1 MNEKKNL
8 TTEETFALAVQNHQK
23 NNLQVAEKL
32 YKKVLNIDPDHFKSI
47 HLLGTL
53 SAQIKN
59 FDQAKKF
66 LERAI
71 EIKNDYSET
80 HYNLGNVLIEL
91 GEIQKAIYC
100 FEKVIQINPDHAD
113 AHNNLGNLLKE
124 LGKIQDAEN
133 CYKKA
138 IQINPNYT
146 SAYSNLGTIF
156 QKYKDFQEAIRLY
169 EKTIQLNPNFAIP
182 YNNLGL
188 IFHEL
193 EEYQKAIN
201 SYEKA
206 IEIKPDY
213 AEAYSSLGKVFKELG
228 NFEKATNCFKKTI
241 KYKPDD
247 LISLYYLGE
256 LHKEILSSD
265 LETKIIKIINNE
277 NCTKINLAY
286 GNFLLSIYELQ
297 RKNYEKEFNYLIK
310 GHSYY
315 FDSEKEKFTDVI
327 EYWSNVISEVKKL
340 VNSNKSNINIKI
352 IQNNNDIKP
361 IFIIGVP
368 RCGSTLVE
376 KVIASGDKYI
386 PIGEETGIFH
396 DVITNTIMKNRSSV
410 SDVNIIKTMIL
421 ERYNQRDLIKEKNDY
436 TFTDKSLE
444 NLFYMRLIKE
454 IFPNA
459 KVIYCKRNTFS
470 SIMSIIR
477 NNLTKVPWAHSL
489 NHIFIYFD
497 IFFNE
502 IENLKKNFPNF
513 IYELEYEKFVNDPEI
528 ESKKLLEYCN
538 LPWNKRCL
546 EFYKRKE
553 LISKTAS
560 NIQIRKAIYQ
570 NSVNKYSPY
579 KEFLKNYENK
589 YFWFN
594 FN

>member
-1 MNEKKNL
+1 MKAENIK
-8 TTEETFALAVQNHQK
+8 ETFELAIQNHK
-23 NNLQVAEKL
+23 ENNFEIAEKL
-32 YKKVLNIDPDHFKSI
+32 YKEILNIDPDHFKSI

-59 FDQAKKF
+59 LDQAKKF

-100 FEKVIQINPDHAD
+100 FEKVIQINPDNAD

-188 IFHEL
+188 IFHDL

-213 AEAYSSLGKVFKELG
+213 AEAYSSLGKIFKELG

-247 LISLYYLGE
+247 LISLYYLSKFN
-256 LHKEILSSD
+256 KEILSSD

-297 RKNYEKEFNYLIK
+297 RKNYEKEFNYLMK

-315 FDSEKEKFTDVI
+315 FDSEKENFTDVI

-340 VNSNKSNINIKI
+340 VISNKSNIKI
-352 IQNNNDIKP
+352 IKNNNDIKP

-396 DVITNTIMKNRSSV
+396 YVITNTIMKNRSSV

-553 LISKTAS
+553 LISRTAS

-570 NSVNKYSPY
+570 NSINKYSPY

>member
-1 MNEKKNL
+1 MKAENIK
-8 TTEETFALAVQNHQK
+8 ETFELAIQNHK
-23 NNLQVAEKL
+23 ENNFEIAEKL
-32 YKKVLNIDPDHFKSI
+32 YKEILNIDPDHFKSI

-59 FDQAKKF
+59 LDQAKKF

-100 FEKVIQINPDHAD
+100 FEKVIQINPDNAD

-247 LISLYYLGE
+247 LISLYYLSE
-256 LHKEILSSD
+256 LNKEILSSD

-297 RKNYEKEFNYLIK
+297 RKNYEKEFNYLMK

-315 FDSEKEKFTDVI
+315 FDSEKENFTDVI

-340 VNSNKSNINIKI
+340 VISNKSNIKI
-352 IQNNNDIKP
+352 IKNNNDIKP

-396 DVITNTIMKNRSSV
+396 DVITNTIMKNRSSI

-421 ERYNQRDLIKEKNDY
+421 ERYNKRDLIKEKNDY

-553 LISKTAS
+553 LISRTAS

-570 NSVNKYSPY
+570 NSINKYSPY

>member
-1 MNEKKNL
+1 MKAENIK
-8 TTEETFALAVQNHQK
+8 ETFELAIQNHK
-23 NNLQVAEKL
+23 ENNFEIAEKL
-32 YKKVLNIDPDHFKSI
+32 YKEILNIDPDHFKSI

-80 HYNLGNVLIEL
+80 YYNLGNVLIEL
-91 GEIQKAIYC
+91 GEIQKAINC
-100 FEKVIQINPDHAD
+100 FKKVIKINPDNAD
-113 AHNNLGNLLKE
+113 AHNNLGNLLKD

-146 SAYSNLGTIF
+146 NAYNNLGTIF

-169 EKTIQLNPNFAIP
+169 EKTIQLNPNFASP
-182 YNNLGL
+182 HNNLGL
-188 IFHEL
+188 IFLEL

-213 AEAYSSLGKVFKELG
+213 AEAYSGLGKIFKELG

-247 LISLYYLGE
+247 LISLYYLSE
-256 LHKEILSSD
+256 LNKEILSSD

-297 RKNYEKEFNYLIK
+297 RKNYEKEFNFLMK

-315 FDSEKEKFTDVI
+315 FESQKEKFTNVI
-327 EYWSNVISEVKKL
+327 EYWLNASSEVKKL
-340 VNSNKSNINIKI
+340 VNLNKSNMNIKK
-352 IQNNNDIKP
+352 NNNEIKP

-376 KVIASGDKYI
+376 KVIASGDKYV
-386 PIGEETGIFH
+386 PMGEETSIFH
-396 DVITNTIMKNRSSV
+396 DVIANTIMKNRSSV

-513 IYELEYEKFVNDPEI
+513 IYELEYEKFVKDPEI
-528 ESKKLLEYCN
+528 ESKKLLKFCN

-560 NIQIRKAIYQ
+560 NMQIREAIYQ
-570 NSVNKYSPY
+570 NSINKYSPY
-579 KEFLKNYENK
+579 KEFFKKYENK

-594 FN
+594 